1 MHLYHDVGVG
11 LQLIINTEFGLMTS
25 QIYATVHSVA
35 IETRS

>member
-1 MHLYHDVGVG
+1 MQFYHDVGVR

-35 IETRS
+35 LETRS